1 MNGVTRMRTAAASAG
16 TVLAAL
22 AMTAVAAAPAAADNP
37 SGFSFNS
44 AGEVGPGI
52 HRESMVVGDFLFW
65 RVFVQPGQKL
75 SIKGSVDIP
84 ADFPHKQGPRFILNL
99 YNPLREAIPLL
110 DNPTNQLVPGTTHF
124 EATSG
129 AWTVG
134 DGKKYENFDGTKGSF
149 KEFKDDKYALRGSYY
164 IQMSI
169 AGAEGPQ
176 RGIVVPVKLEVSVE
190 GTVVQRPDQ
199 PAGPE
204 EEPRPT
210 GGTGAGVPNP
220 ARTETPVGHDA
231 PPAARAGGDDT
242 SSVASDWGAPAGGAL
257 LALLLAAGL
266 GYTLRRRFAVAAPG
280 SPSPWSAHTSAA
292 IPTHAPG
299 PPAPPVAA
307 NSSASSGRHG
317 FEPVPAT
324 AAPVPPAASPAPPP
338 PIAPPTAPPVPPPV
352 PERPEAPPPTGTTW
366 RPGGVG
372 QAPGT
377 APESHEVTQAF
388 ETLRPPEQPPG
399 AAPRSD

>member
-1 MNGVTRMRTAAASAG
+1 MNSVMRVRAAAAAVG
-16 TVLAAL
+16 AVLAVPAVGL
-22 AMTAVAAAPAAADNP
+22 VTATPAAAADNP

-44 AGEVGPGI
+44 AGEIGPGV

-84 ADFPHKQGPRFILNL
+84 ADFPDKQGPRFILNL
-99 YNPLREAIPLL
+99 YNPLREAIPLS

-134 DGKKYENFDGTKGSF
+134 DGKKYENFDGTRGSF

-169 AGAEGPQ
+169 TGAEGPQ
-176 RGIVVPVKLEVSVE
+176 RGIVVPIKLEVSVE

-204 EEPRPT
+204 DDPRPT
-210 GGTGAGVPNP
+210 DGAVPEAPPSGGTRTLASGTAPPVAGAGGNS
-220 ARTETPVGHDA
+220 
-231 PPAARAGGDDT
+231 
-242 SSVASDWGAPAGGAL
+242 SSVASDWSVPAGSAVF
-257 LALLLAAGL
+257 ALLLAAGL
-266 GYTLRRRFAVAAPG
+266 GYMLRRRFAGTAPI
-280 SPSPWSAHTSAA
+280 PASPWSAHVSAA
-292 IPTHAPG
+292 APT
-299 PPAPPVAA
+299 PPP
-307 NSSASSGRHG
+307 
-317 FEPVPAT
+317 T
-324 AAPVPPAASPAPPP
+324 AASPAPLAGPTRFEPVSPP
-338 PIAPPTAPPVPPPV
+338 ARPVAQPRPEHPDTAPPS
-352 PERPEAPPPTGTTW
+352 TTW
-366 RPGGVG
+366 RPDEATY
-372 QAPGT
+372 APGT

-388 ETLRPPEQPPG
+388 ETPRRPENPPG
-399 AAPRSD
+399 AAPRSH

>member
-1 MNGVTRMRTAAASAG
+1 MNGVMRVRG
-16 TVLAAL
+16 AL
-22 AMTAVAAAPAAADNP
+22 AAVAAVLAVPAVGVVAATPAAAADGP

-44 AGEVGPGI
+44 AGEIGPGV

-84 ADFPHKQGPRFILNL
+84 TDFPHKQGPRFVLNL

-110 DNPTNQLVPGTTHF
+110 DNPTNQILPGTTHF

-169 AGAEGPQ
+169 SGAQGPQ

-204 EEPRPT
+204 EDPRPT
-210 GGTGAGVPNP
+210 GGTVP
-220 ARTETPVGHDA
+220 EA
-231 PPAARAGGDDT
+231 PPSGATQTLASGTAPPVAGTGGNS
-242 SSVASDWGAPAGGAL
+242 SSVASDWSTPAGGAVF
-257 LALLLAAGL
+257 ALLLAAGL
-266 GYTLRRRFAVAAPG
+266 GYLLRRRFAGTAPAPSASPWTAHMSPTAPAHPPTAA
-280 SPSPWSAHTSAA
+280 SPSPSTGPTVSA
-292 IPTHAPG
+292 
-299 PPAPPVAA
+299 
-307 NSSASSGRHG
+307 
-317 FEPVPAT
+317 
-324 AAPVPPAASPAPPP
+324 PAPPP
-338 PIAPPTAPPVPPPV
+338 TRPVAQP
-352 PERPEAPPPTGTTW
+352 RPAHPDTPPPTRPVAQPRPEHPDPAPPSTTW
-366 RPGGVG
+366 RPD
-372 QAPGT
+372 QATYAPGT

-388 ETLRPPEQPPG
+388 ETPRRPEHPPG
-399 AAPRSD
+399 TPPHSH

>member
-1 MNGVTRMRTAAASAG
+1 MNGFIRVRAAAASAG
-16 TVLAAL
+16 GVLAAL
-22 AMTAVAAAPAAADNP
+22 AMTAVAATPAAATPAAAADNP

-44 AGEVGPGI
+44 AGEIGPGV

-84 ADFPHKQGPRFILNL
+84 ADFPYKQGPRFIVNL

-110 DNPTNQLVPGTTHF
+110 NNPTNQLVPGTTHL
-124 EATSG
+124 EASSG

-169 AGAEGPQ
+169 SGAEGPQ
-176 RGIVVPVKLEVSVE
+176 RGIVVPIKLEVSVE

-204 EEPRPT
+204 EAPRPAE
-210 GGTGAGVPNP
+210 GTVPGAPP
-220 ARTETPVGHDA
+220 ARTETPVRGTA
-231 PPAARAGGDDT
+231 PAAAGADGRDT
-242 SSVASDWGAPAGGAL
+242 SSVASDWGVPGGGAV
-257 LALLLAAGL
+257 LAFLLAAGL
-266 GYTLRRRFAVAAPG
+266 GYALRRRFAVAAPV
-280 SPSPWSAHTSAA
+280 PASPWSAHTTAA
-292 IPTHAPG
+292 APTHTPGVATPPVAPNPSVSSG
-299 PPAPPVAA
+299 YPGFEPVSPPAPPPAPPVA
-307 NSSASSGRHG
+307 
-317 FEPVPAT
+317 
-324 AAPVPPAASPAPPP
+324 
-338 PIAPPTAPPVPPPV
+338 PPV
-352 PERPEAPPPTGTTW
+352 PEPPATSPPALTW
-366 RPGGVG
+366 RPGGAEH
-372 QAPGT
+372 APGT
-377 APESHEVTQAF
+377 APESDEVTQAF
-388 ETLRPPEQPPG
+388 ESPRRPEHPPG

>member
-1 MNGVTRMRTAAASAG
+1 MNGVMRVRA
-16 TVLAAL
+16 
-22 AMTAVAAAPAAADNP
+22 AVAAVGAVLAVPTIGAMAATPAAAADNP

-44 AGEVGPGI
+44 AGEIGPGI

-84 ADFPHKQGPRFILNL
+84 ADFPHKQGPRFVLNL

-134 DGKKYENFDGTKGSF
+134 DGKKYENFDGTRGSF

-169 AGAEGPQ
+169 SGAEGPQ
-176 RGIVVPVKLEVSVE
+176 RGIVVPIKLEVSVV

-204 EEPRPT
+204 EDPGST
-210 GGTGAGVPNP
+210 GGAVP
-220 ARTETPVGHDA
+220 EA
-231 PPAARAGGDDT
+231 PPSGGTRTLASGTAPPVAGSGGNS
-242 SSVASDWGAPAGGAL
+242 SSVASDWSAPVGGAVF
-257 LALLLAAGL
+257 ALMLAAGV
-266 GYTLRRRFAVAAPG
+266 GYMLRRRFAVTAPI
-280 SPSPWSAHTSAA
+280 PASPWSAHMHPDT
-292 IPTHAPG
+292 
-299 PPAPPVAA
+299 
-307 NSSASSGRHG
+307 
-317 FEPVPAT
+317 
-324 AAPVPPAASPAPPP
+324 
-338 PIAPPTAPPVPPPV
+338 
-352 PERPEAPPPTGTTW
+352 APPPTTW
-366 RPGGVG
+366 RPDEARY
-372 QAPGT
+372 APGT

-388 ETLRPPEQPPG
+388 ETPRRPEHPPG
-399 AAPRSD
+399 AAPRSH